1 MSEPYRLPD
10 EFETKR
16 YLVRRIR
23 PSDADAIF
31 AGWSSDPEVTKYL
44 IWPPHTDIS
53 QTRDFAER
61 GDRDWRDGVSFP
73 AVISPLDAPQMLIGM
88 VHPRPLAR
96 RVSYGWLIR
105 RDHWGQGVAS
115 EVVAYTVDHALS
127 HPAIFRAEA
136 TCDVDNIASARVME
150 KAGMVREGLLRRHGL
165 HPNVSDEPR
174 DSFLYAKVR

>member
-1 MSEPYRLPD
+1 MSEPYRLPE

-23 PSDADAIF
+23 PSDADAVF

-44 IWPPHTDIS
+44 IWAPHTDIS
-53 QTRDFAER
+53 QARDFAER

-73 AVISPLDAPQMLIGM
+73 AVISPLGAPRTLIGM

-115 EVVAYTVDHALS
+115 EVVAYAVDHALS

-150 KAGMVREGLLRRHGL
+150 KAGMVREGLLRRHGM